1 MSFPRTTVL
10 DNFNRANE
18 GPPPSSSWV
27 TSAGTGLKVSGN
39 VCTRDAAGEQAATWN
54 TLQDKDQE
62 AFFTIATNNPDHGLY
77 AQTLV
82 LRLLTANSY
91 LSDHYEVNW
100 ANDSGGIGYLALYRV
115 DNSGTFTQLGATV
128 ALSAELVVGNQ
139 LGARM
144 HGAILEAYLDGQLV
158 ASRTDATLS
167 HNGYIGLR
175 IGTTNAA
182 NFENF
187 GGGVLR
193 AGTPFST
200 RQSTLRGDDVL
211 RGVAGLTEAIGSSSG
226 AADGSGVGAAID
238 QTAGSAAGVGA
249 ASGAGAA
256 IVKTDG
262 AGAGAGASSGEA
274 AIVLPG
280 AASSAGAGAATGVG
294 VAIGTATGASDGVGA
309 ASGDG
314 QSTAGVVGASAG
326 AGVASGS
333 ASAIET
339 AIGSASG
346 QAAEAVAGA
355 ALAQVTGD
363 STGVGSATGA
373 AAAIVAGVGSAV
385 GIGAAGAVGED
396 AAGGGA
402 TGSASGSGTAAGVGA
417 AIDTADGSAAG
428 TGAASGDA
436 AAIEAGAGSSAGIGA
451 ASGQTQELAAGT
463 GSSVSSAAIDGQ
475 ASAIVAATGAAAGTG
490 AAQGEFDLSGQ
501 GIRSIV
507 DVSVRMGA
515 RLSLVSLMPSTVVV
529 QVSARQRMNRVGRMA
544 GWISRDVRMVQDV
557 DRAEWLTT
565 V

>member
-294 VAIGTATGASDGVGA
+294 AAIDAAAGSASGAGA
-309 ASGDG
+309 VSGDG

-326 AGVASGS
+326 SGVASGS
-333 ASAIET
+333 TSAI
-339 AIGSASG
+339 AMADGSASG
-346 QAAEAVAGA
+346 QAADAVAGA
-355 ALAQVTGD
+355 ALAQATGD
-363 STGVGSATGA
+363 STGIGSVTGV
-373 AAAIVAGVGSAV
+373 AAAIIAVVGSSA
-385 GIGAAGAVGED
+385 GIGAVDAVGED

-402 TGSASGSGTAAGVGA
+402 TGSASGIGA
-417 AIDTADGSAAG
+417 
-428 TGAASGDA
+428 A
-436 AAIEAGAGSSAGIGA
+436 AAIGSAIVLADGVSTGSSQAASSGAAVAPADGGSAGIGDGSGQTQTLAAGSGSSAGIASATGLSQAVVSATGTAAGA
-451 ASGQTQELAAGT
+451 AGGVAVGDN
-463 GSSVSSAAIDGQ
+463 AAIGFKT
-475 ASAIVAATGAAAGTG
+475 IIET
-490 AAQGEFDLSGQ
+490 
-501 GIRSIV
+501 
-507 DVSVRMGA
+507 SVRMAVRLDLDALMGGILEVEA
-515 RLSLVSLMPSTVVV
+515 RPCGRLQRSATMMVAASRQASVNSLI
-529 QVSARQRMNRVGRMA
+529 ARDHMFVE
-544 GWISRDVRMVQDV
+544 V
-557 DRAEWLTT
+557 
-565 V
+565 